1 MFDPSIFLKYARQAY
16 LTFCQKTFCKPPDKG
31 SGDKE
36 SHGEVCFLG
45 RRKRWEKEM
54 LRKRDSSRSIVTI
67 ESLQTWEG
75 QNSPLGGDSGAF
87 PTPFLSL
94 AIK

>member
-1 MFDPSIFLKYARQAY
+1 MQTS
-16 LTFCQKTFCKPPDKG
+16 DKG

-36 SHGEVCFLG
+36 NHVEGCFLG
-45 RRKRWEKEM
+45 KRKRWEKEM
-54 LRKRDSSRSIVTI
+54 LRKRNSNRSIVTI

-75 QNSPLGGDSGAF
+75 QNSPQGEDSGAF